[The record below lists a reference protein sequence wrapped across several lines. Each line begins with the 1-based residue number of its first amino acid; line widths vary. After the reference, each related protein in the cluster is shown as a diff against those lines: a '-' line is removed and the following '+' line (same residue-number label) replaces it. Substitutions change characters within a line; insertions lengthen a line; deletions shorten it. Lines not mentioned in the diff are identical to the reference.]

1 MNEKRVEVG
10 LLDRGVREKKLKDL
24 REKRSTKLAN
34 KERLIAC
41 AFYEVL
47 RDQ

>member
-24 REKRSTKLAN
+24 RVAIREAR
-34 KERLIAC
+34 
-41 AFYEVL
+41 
-47 RDQ
+47 